1 MQSDGKRVALLA
13 VHTKGREDL
22 ERVASGIPRVTPEQ
36 AQRDKPDVVIID
48 DVERDEGWK
57 TALGLRDGGVGVVA
71 AFDISHLES
80 VAPSAEALLGHPI
93 VNIVPL
99 SFLQSADEVVAIDV
113 SPRLLQNRPK
123 DEKLGEQELYRLRN
137 LLLRT
142 IDNLMLPAMQPGR
155 MSIAAAY
162 ITKDIDPVPYLRRTA
177 AVAQALDLALEVVTG
192 DDGGRQTLAGIAR
205 DLDAH
210 MLQETVEASPA
221 GLDSL
226 HAALVAMPHGKL
238 ASKLSNMPLPYDLLI
253 VGAEQ
258 TYIGENQARSP
269 HTQTAGDRMRVGYGK
284 LTVYLGAAAG
294 AGKTFAA
301 LDRAH
306 QLAEEGRDVVVAAV
320 NTRGH
325 TDTDAQLSGLAEI
338 PRKRMVVNGTE
349 SFELDRDALI
359 ARRPQVAVI
368 DELAHT
374 NTIGSSAPKRFYD
387 ILAAL
392 RAGIDVITTLN
403 IAQLEGLS
411 DTVLRLTGTVV
422 KETLPDGVLALAD
435 ELILVDV
442 TPETLQRRLSEGK
455 IYPPERVEAARS
467 TFFRPENLL
476 ALRELALR
484 EAMRTRNRG
493 RIPSPFERILLSV
506 GSRDVDV
513 PMIAR
518 AGRIAARLAVEFAI
532 AHVTTPNERVDPQ
545 VLESLRAE
553 ARKTNTEWIAETA
566 EDVPAKLLEIA
577 RSRPETTIALAG
589 TKRAPRWLQQPS
601 FARRLLDAGA
611 RELLI
616 LAPRAAIAARPL
628 PEEIA

>member
-1 MQSDGKRVALLA
+1 
-13 VHTKGREDL
+13 
-22 ERVASGIPRVTPEQ
+22 
-36 AQRDKPDVVIID
+36 
-48 DVERDEGWK
+48 
-57 TALGLRDGGVGVVA
+57 
-71 AFDISHLES
+71 
-80 VAPSAEALLGHPI
+80 
-93 VNIVPL
+93 
-99 SFLQSADEVVAIDV
+99 
-113 SPRLLQNRPK
+113 
-123 DEKLGEQELYRLRN
+123 
-137 LLLRT
+137 
-142 IDNLMLPAMQPGR
+142 
-155 MSIAAAY
+155 
-162 ITKDIDPVPYLRRTA
+162 
-177 AVAQALDLALEVVTG
+177 
-192 DDGGRQTLAGIAR
+192 
-205 DLDAH
+205 
-210 MLQETVEASPA
+210 
-221 GLDSL
+221 
-226 HAALVAMPHGKL
+226 
-238 ASKLSNMPLPYDLLI
+238 
-253 VGAEQ
+253 
-258 TYIGENQARSP
+258 
-269 HTQTAGDRMRVGYGK
+269 MRVGYGK

-306 QLAEEGRDVVVAAV
+306 QLADEGRDVVVAAV

-325 TDTDAQLSGLAEI
+325 TDTDAQLSGLPEI
-338 PRKRMVVNGTE
+338 PRKRLMVDGSE
-349 SFELDRDALI
+349 FFELDRDALI

-368 DELAHT
+368 DEFAHT
-374 NTIGSSAPKRFYD
+374 NAHGSSAPKRFYD

-455 IYPPERVEAARS
+455 IYPAERVEAART

-484 EAMRTRNRG
+484 EAMRARNRG

-532 AHVTTPNERVDPQ
+532 AHVTTPGERIEPH

-553 ARKTNTEWIAETA
+553 ARKTNTEWIEETA

-589 TKRAPRWLQQPS
+589 TKRAPRWLQRPS

-616 LAPRAAIAARPL
+616 LAPRASVTARPL